1 MNRLLWLVL
10 LVLLPAVAAAQV
22 DVRFDSDGL
31 AALAIGDENRL
42 ADGRPTVWRIMTG
55 ENKPFPG
62 KQRPVIEFDSSSATH
77 TTAYA
82 WGKLVIRYEPTP
94 RGVRL
99 HGRIHNT
106 SEQILGALNINLM
119 ALTSPG
125 ESVRP
130 SSPTWGIEGPP
141 LVTAR
146 GPLGTVAVSFTPGD
160 PPRQVSLH
168 QERGQW
174 FVRITFG
181 GDKLIVDNVPAE
193 MTLKPGGELE
203 FTVDVRLGSAG
214 ANPYELADDVI
225 AAYRAAHPMRLNWPD
240 RRPILRLFF
249 GGGASV
255 EEAVRNLKNPEAIVP
270 PEPDPRFREQV
281 LRKFRVAVEA
291 AKAVNAQG
299 YILWD
304 LEGGTFP
311 HAITYIGDPRLIR
324 ALNPQMDLVVD
335 EGIKMLKDAGLHV
348 GVTLRPSRVIY
359 NPETNRATHS
369 HTVAADP
376 FRELDAKVQYARQR
390 WGTTMFYV
398 DTNFFWRPYGP
409 DKVWKPGQLAPDV
422 WERLQAKY
430 PDTLFIPEFGNPAD
444 FAFTAPY
451 GQADMGGWGTP
462 ELVRVIW
469 PDAFRVIVIGE
480 TDFTDAHDRFVRT
493 VRERNPLMTFPYSV
507 TAPDTVAV
515 GRIYEEAAL
524 LDAGEPQQVAGA
536 SGQDLIALLASPER
550 ATRFFAALKLRQAPV
565 PQAVEPLLERLRDS
579 EEAWVVRHA
588 AARALAAMA
597 PAQADEIMLEML
609 LDRAA
614 GFHGAAHEFLVR
626 RGQPA
631 RTALL
636 ARLEAMV
643 KSGRAEGRIIDAIGK
658 TLAALPEPADSAA
671 TIRDLYTLVPDGRNA
686 PVIRRRLI
694 NILGLLRDSASESL
708 LMTALDDPELRA
720 TAATALVRIGSEPGA
735 ARVRQLR
742 DDAKAK
748 GDQPLLDQ
756 MNQALRAK

>member
-1 MNRLLWLVL
+1 
-10 LVLLPAVAAAQV
+10 
-22 DVRFDSDGL
+22 
-31 AALAIGDENRL
+31 
-42 ADGRPTVWRIMTG
+42 
-55 ENKPFPG
+55 
-62 KQRPVIEFDSSSATH
+62 
-77 TTAYA
+77 
-82 WGKLVIRYEPTP
+82 
-94 RGVRL
+94 
-99 HGRIHNT
+99 
-106 SEQILGALNINLM
+106 
-119 ALTSPG
+119 
-125 ESVRP
+125 
-130 SSPTWGIEGPP
+130 
-141 LVTAR
+141 
-146 GPLGTVAVSFTPGD
+146 
-160 PPRQVSLH
+160 
-168 QERGQW
+168 
-174 FVRITFG
+174 
-181 GDKLIVDNVPAE
+181 
-193 MTLKPGGELE
+193 
-203 FTVDVRLGSAG
+203 
-214 ANPYELADDVI
+214 
-225 AAYRAAHPMRLNWPD
+225 
-240 RRPILRLFF
+240 
-249 GGGASV
+249 
-255 EEAVRNLKNPEAIVP
+255 
-270 PEPDPRFREQV
+270 
-281 LRKFRVAVEA
+281 
-291 AKAVNAQG
+291 
-299 YILWD
+299 
-304 LEGGTFP
+304 
-311 HAITYIGDPRLIR
+311 
-324 ALNPQMDLVVD
+324 
-335 EGIKMLKDAGLHV
+335 
-348 GVTLRPSRVIY
+348 
-359 NPETNRATHS
+359 
-369 HTVAADP
+369 
-376 FRELDAKVQYARQR
+376 
-390 WGTTMFYV
+390 MFYV

-550 ATRFFAALKLRQAPV
+550 ATCFFAALKLRQAPV

-597 PAQADEIMLEML
+597 PAQADEIMLVML